1 MEITSTFYLRATPPY
16 KPTSLRVVCGA
27 EGGRTGA
34 HRLTAYEG
42 ERWVASSF
50 YDWNAWEGHCC
61 GQLLMDDFL
70 AHAERQAADQ
80 AA

>member
-1 MEITSTFYLRATPPY
+1 MASFYLRATPSHRQ
-16 KPTSLRVVCGA
+16 TFLRIVCEA
-27 EGGRTGA
+27 EGGRTGR

-42 ERWVASSF
+42 ERWVASSD
-50 YDWNAWEGHCC
+50 YAWNVWEGHCC

-70 AHAERQAADQ
+70 AYAERQAAAQ